1 MCDFS
6 ITQYGRLFDRFQY
19 FCVRKRW
26 ETSMLTCQTSI
37 TDALKTSMETSMFPH
52 LCYFDRRSP
61 RLCPLAPLSLLFRF
75 YPSVSFSGV
84 CFRFSVCSVFAFFS
98 VPRVAR
104 TRSNNK
110 IKSQGASCSVFGVD
124 VDAAQTQ
131 QRQSNG
137 KCRQACASCARLQV
151 FVFVSPCY
159 CANHP
164 ISTNKQT
171 VNKLKD
177 ILINNYRIYKPSLKA
192 NTIHNY

>member
-1 MCDFS
+1 VRFFDHAVRSFIWS
-6 ITQYGRLFDRFQY
+6 IPVFLCSKEMGNIDVDVPNIDYRCFENIDGNIDVSPPLLF
-19 FCVRKRW
+19 W
-26 ETSMLTCQTSI
+26 SSI
-37 TDALKTSMETSMFPH
+37 AAVVSA
-52 LCYFDRRSP
+52 RSV
-61 RLCPLAPLSLLFRF
+61 SLLFRC

-84 CFRFSVCSVFAFFS
+84 CFRLSVCSVFAFFS

-159 CANHP
+159 CANHQ